1 MAKNTTKNNQNDFSE
16 TCSSIIS
23 GVISFFIM
31 LLVTVFPLIYH
42 NSYFDIL
49 ETKYKCYYLCV
60 IGMLAIVLM
69 LAIIMMIIDLI
80 EFRGSH
86 TLELFSRLKPSN
98 WKPAFHVADA
108 AVLAFWAVAGISTL
122 QSEYLFE
129 SFWGNEGRYSGLFL
143 LTLYVA
149 SYFVISRFWKMKGW
163 LLEVFL
169 ISGMVLCI
177 IGITDYFQMDV
188 LSFRGRIKPEQS
200 TIFTSTLGNI
210 NTYTA
215 YVALIMGLS
224 ATMFSTEKNKLR
236 AVWYYICMLVSF
248 FAIIMG
254 CSDNAYLAIGAMF
267 ALLPLLLF
275 GKRTGI
281 WRYLVMLASFFTVIQ
296 CIDWINQRYAEVVI
310 GLDSLFRVLTDF
322 GGLLY
327 VVALLWLVVAVLSY
341 IYKKQAAGT
350 ETVGPI
356 PVRLWIAFLALT
368 VLAVGVMMY
377 DANVAG
383 NAERYGALGNY
394 LVFNDSWGTNR
405 GYIWRRSLEL
415 YRDFPVMH
423 KIFGYGPDTFGILT
437 NDTIKFDMINAT
449 GQFFDNTH
457 NEYLQYLIT
466 IGPIGVAAYVAF
478 LVSAV
483 VRLFKNAWKNPYIIG
498 CGFAVLCYGIQALVN
513 LNLPIA
519 TPMMWLLLSVGMAG
533 CRGTAEGEI

>member
-1 MAKNTTKNNQNDFSE
+1 MAKNTTKINQNDFSE
-16 TCSSIIS
+16 TCSSIVS
-23 GVISFFIM
+23 GVISFFVM

-60 IGMLAIVLM
+60 LGMLVIVLVLAVVM
-69 LAIIMMIIDLI
+69 LIIDLI

-86 TLELFSRLKPSN
+86 AVVLFSRLKPLN
-98 WKPAFHVADA
+98 WKTTFHAVDV
-108 AVLAFWAVAGISTL
+108 AVLVFWAVAGISTL

-129 SFWGNEGRYSGLFL
+129 SFWGNEGRFSGLFL

-149 SYFVISRFWKMKGW
+149 VYFVISRFWEMKNW

-169 ISGMVLCI
+169 VSGMVLCI

-224 ATMFSTEKNKLR
+224 ATMFATEKNKVQ
-236 AVWYYICMLVSF
+236 AAWYYICMVISF

-281 WRYLVMLASFFTVIQ
+281 WRYMVMLASFFTVIQ
-296 CIDWINQRYAEVVI
+296 GIDWINQCYGDIVI
-310 GLDSLFRVLTDF
+310 GLDSLFRVMTNF

-327 VVALLWLVVAVLSY
+327 VVVLLWVVVAVLLLVY
-341 IYKKQAAGT
+341 RKRGAGT
-350 ETVGPI
+350 EEIGPI
-356 PVRLWIAFLALT
+356 LVRMWIVILGIAAL
-368 VLAVGVMMY
+368 VVCAMMY
-377 DANVAG
+377 DANVSG
-383 NAERYGALGNY
+383 NADRYGVLANY

-415 YRDFPVMH
+415 YQDFPLKH
-423 KIFGYGPDTFGILT
+423 KLFGHGPDTFGILT
-437 NDTIKFDMINAT
+437 NNTIKFDMINTT
-449 GQFFDNTH
+449 GQFFDNAH
-457 NEYLQYLIT
+457 NEYLQYLLT
-466 IGPIGVAAYVAF
+466 IGLIGLASYVVF
-478 LVSAV
+478 LFLAV
-483 VRLFKNAWKNPYIIG
+483 IRLFKNAWKNPYIIG
-498 CGFAVLCYGIQALVN
+498 CGIAVLCYGIQALVN

-533 CRGTAEGEI
+533 CKGRR